1 MSSTYVEFKQ
11 HEFEFLQYTLYELDK
26 ELTYL
31 CDEDEHDGC
40 DDIMEKR
47 PENIKKLLKVKSL
60 IINYVLYVMTFLMQ
74 SEIEIHG

>member
-1 MSSTYVEFKQ
+1 MSSTYVEFQQ
-11 HEFEFLQYTLYELDK
+11 HEFEFLQNTLYELDK

-40 DDIMEKR
+40 DDIIEKR

-60 IINYVLYVMTFLMQ
+60 IIMLLKEDLSTCK
-74 SEIEIHG
+74 